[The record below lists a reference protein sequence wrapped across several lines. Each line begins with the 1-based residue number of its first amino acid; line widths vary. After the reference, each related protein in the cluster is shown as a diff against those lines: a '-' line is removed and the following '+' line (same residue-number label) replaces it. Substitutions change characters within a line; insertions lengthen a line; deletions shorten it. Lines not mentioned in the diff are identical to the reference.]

1 MKTWIDSVP
10 PALLHGFT
18 MVVLPPLLFG
28 VINRV
33 KSWFSGRSGPPLRQS
48 YDDLRRLFGKGVVL
62 SHTSTMVFAAGPI
75 VTVVTTLLAGLFI
88 PFAASAPCS
97 FAGDAVAVLYLL
109 GLGRFFTTAAAL
121 DTGSAFEGMGAARE
135 AAFACLTEPVVF
147 FALLALSR
155 LRGGLE
161 LSTLLIPGPAA
172 GWSSAPII
180 ALAAAAMFVVLLAEG
195 CRIPF
200 DDPNTHLELTMI
212 HEVMVLDHS
221 GPLLGLVLYGA
232 ALKFFLFAAMLVHL
246 FLPVRMSWGW
256 TNGVIFF
263 VGIFAVA
270 VAVGVVESV
279 MARLRLTH
287 IPTLLT
293 GACVLAAFGFLLAWR

>member
-1 MKTWIDSVP
+1 
-10 PALLHGFT
+10 
-18 MVVLPPLLFG
+18 
-28 VINRV
+28 
-33 KSWFSGRSGPPLRQS
+33 
-48 YDDLRRLFGKGVVL
+48 
-62 SHTSTMVFAAGPI
+62 
-75 VTVVTTLLAGLFI
+75 
-88 PFAASAPCS
+88 
-97 FAGDAVAVLYLL
+97 
-109 GLGRFFTTAAAL
+109 
-121 DTGSAFEGMGAARE
+121 MGAARE

-180 ALAAAAMFVVLLAEG
+180 ALTAAALFVVLLAEG

-246 FLPVRMSWGW
+246 VLPVRMSWGW